1 VKDDSK
7 TKFVIASANPGK
19 VKELRDILTILDFI
33 VVTRHELGVVIEVDE
48 TGGTFTENAML
59 KAEAICDA
67 TGLPSIADDSG
78 LVIDALGGAPGL
90 YTSSFGG
97 EGLDDRARCQY
108 LLSVMDGQEQRSAK
122 FVSAIVCVFP
132 DGTCIAAQGECAGSI
147 AVEQRGSGGFGYDPV
162 FIAEGM
168 EVTMAELPAEQKHDI
183 SHRGKALKQFAKLMK
198 VESGKWNVES

>member
-1 VKDDSK
+1 MKDDSR
-7 TKFVIASANPGK
+7 TKFVIASSNPGK
-19 VKELRDILTILDFI
+19 VRELRDILTSLDFI
-33 VVTRHELGVVIEVDE
+33 VITRQELGVDIDVEE

-59 KAEAICDA
+59 KAKAICDA

-108 LLSVMDGQEQRSAK
+108 LLSVMDGREQRSAM

-132 DGTCIAAQGECAGSI
+132 DGTSIAAQGECAGSI
-147 AVEQRGSGGFGYDPV
+147 TMEQLGSGGFGYDPV

-168 EVTMAELPAEQKHDI
+168 DVTMAELPSVLKHDI
-183 SHRGKALKQFAKLMK
+183 SHRGKALKQFAKLLE
-198 VESGKWNVES
+198 VES